1 MAAAGPR
8 LPLAWQVQY
17 TEPPGGAAAHV
28 AAAGPPRLPFAWQAQ
43 HTEPFAGGA
52 VRVAAA
58 GPRLPF
64 AWQAE
69 KVAKSF
75 SFCGFQKLD

>member
-1 MAAAGPR
+1 
-8 LPLAWQVQY
+8 
-17 TEPPGGAAAHV
+17 V

-69 KVAKSF
+69 KVAKIF
-75 SFCGFQKLD
+75 PFCGFQKLD